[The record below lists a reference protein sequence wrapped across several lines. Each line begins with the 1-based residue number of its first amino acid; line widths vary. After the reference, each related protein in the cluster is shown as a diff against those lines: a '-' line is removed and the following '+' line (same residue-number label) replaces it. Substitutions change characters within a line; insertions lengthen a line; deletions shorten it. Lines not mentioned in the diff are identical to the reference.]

1 MKKRISISLV
11 IVLCTMSLAACGEDT
26 AANSTSET
34 ATESTVTE
42 NSTQDSAPVSN
53 VISDVDISDYV
64 YYSTAGDEFVA
75 PKENAIEGIP
85 YELTDEEKKILIPDS
100 DVYVITADEVK
111 DYEYIIEG
119 EKITYFAA
127 ASCSFTDEGKY
138 VKDCT
143 IFFFEDDIIAA
154 KAYDILSASAS
165 DSVKYELDG
174 RKVIQSR
181 SFSGC
186 EWIDEYVS
194 LCIDGG
200 FSYIVACDSGRLT
213 GDVRA
218 RAVALFDREDTV
230 SVADSNDKPDDQIVV
245 ADTNDNSDL
254 SLNGTQNGNGG
265 EETNTGGHSQTNTDS
280 AVNALLSQA
289 AGHYMQGDSYG
300 LDHGGSL
307 DLIDNGDGTFTL
319 ANIHIYYKDYVVVG
333 QDLNAGQLGTGSW
346 EENEWHGSS
355 VSFGDGNGAKI
366 SRDGVVS
373 VTLSIA
379 GGRNTVEINS
389 AYEAISFNTD
399 DGRGFDFIKVN

>member
-26 AANSTSET
+26 AANSTPET

-138 VKDCT
+138 DKDCT

-154 KAYDILSASAS
+154 KAYDVLSASAS

-265 EETNTGGHSQTNTDS
+265 EGTNTGGHSQTNTDS

-289 AGHYMQGDSYG
+289 AGDYGSFKLVDYGNGTYALVDINYTYQQRVGEPPNYTWVENGFQGQS
-300 LDHGGSL
+300 SL
-307 DLIDNGDGTFTL
+307 
-319 ANIHIYYKDYVVVG
+319 
-333 QDLNAGQLGTGSW
+333 
-346 EENEWHGSS
+346 
-355 VSFGDGNGAKI
+355 FGDGLGAEDMGDGKFVEVNLTLETEYRVVINKNGAI
-366 SRDGVVS
+366 AFYGVDG
-373 VTLSIA
+373 
-379 GGRNTVEINS
+379 GGM
-389 AYEAISFNTD
+389 
-399 DGRGFDFIKVN
+399 DFPRID